1 MVETWIYA
9 CALGV
14 AILIQ
19 TGVYIGGFY
28 WFRNEIELQLEELDQ
43 NLAAAI
49 QKVVSELPLGELTGA
64 EPPNPLQMMLMQL
77 ITNSTTKKE
86 PGIMDVLVRDE
97 KGQFQKV
104 DDLK

>member
-1 MVETWIYA
+1 M
-9 CALGV
+9 
-14 AILIQ
+14 
-19 TGVYIGGFY
+19 
-28 WFRNEIELQLEELDQ
+28 ELQIEELDQ